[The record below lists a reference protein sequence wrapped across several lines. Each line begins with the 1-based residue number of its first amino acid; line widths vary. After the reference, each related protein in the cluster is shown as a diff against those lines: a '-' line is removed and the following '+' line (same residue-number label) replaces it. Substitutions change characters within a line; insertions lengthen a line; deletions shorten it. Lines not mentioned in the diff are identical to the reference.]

1 MWKSNPYNFNR
12 RPTHVVRI
20 GNFEM
25 GGINP
30 VRIQSM
36 ANTNTNDI
44 ENSVKQCLR
53 IVSAGADL
61 VRFTTQGIK
70 EVESLKLIH
79 QALRSQGCQVPL
91 AADVHFNA
99 NVADLAA
106 KHVEKVRIN
115 PGNYVSGIKSD
126 LTTDYTD
133 EEYTLEYEK
142 IRARFIPFLDIC
154 KTHNTAIRIGVNHG
168 SLSERMLNRWG
179 NTAEGMVESCM
190 EFLRICIEVDFHRV
204 VISMKA
210 SNTVM
215 MIQAVRLLV
224 ERMESEDIHFPLH
237 LGVTEAGDGEDG
249 RIKSAVGIGAL
260 LAEGTGD
267 TIRVSLSEEPEAEI
281 PVAKL
286 LRDYIAQREN
296 HPMIV
301 LKSDNPVSLKPFTR
315 RKTYAVRNIGGENI
329 PVVISKPVNHP
340 TLKAD
345 YILNGETIANS
356 EGEIFK
362 IHIPENLTRS
372 DETVSFLRMNYSQ
385 LTPEIISH
393 LKSSKKTVI
402 LLETSHINP
411 IGEQRAFIHTLIA
424 EGCETPVIAAGR
436 YGENDLEDLQ
446 IKSAAD
452 LGVIFVDFLA
462 DGIFLDNEGTASNE
476 DVLSVSFGILQAA
489 RVRVSKTEF
498 ISCPGCGRTLF
509 ELQSVIARI
518 KAKTSHLTGLKIG
531 IMGCIVNGPGE
542 MADADYGYVG
552 AARGKVSLYKK
563 HECIEKNVPA
573 EEAVEKLI
581 DLIKANGDWKE
592 PET

>member
-36 ANTNTNDI
+36 ASTNTNDI

-345 YILNGETIANS
+345 YILNGETIVNS

-411 IGEQRAFIHTLIA
+411 VGEQRAFIHTLIA

-436 YGENDLEDLQ
+436 YRENDLEDLQ

>member
-79 QALRSQGCQVPL
+79 QALRSQGYQVPL

-215 MIQAVRLLV
+215 MIQAVRLLA

-411 IGEQRAFIHTLIA
+411 VGEQRAFIHTLIA

>member
-142 IRARFIPFLDIC
+142 IRTRFIPFLDIC

-345 YILNGETIANS
+345 YILNGETIVNS

-385 LTPEIISH
+385 LTPEILSH

-411 IGEQRAFIHTLIA
+411 VGEQRAFIHTLIA

-436 YGENDLEDLQ
+436 YRENDLEDLQ

>member
-142 IRARFIPFLDIC
+142 IRTRFIPFLDIC

-345 YILNGETIANS
+345 YILNGETIVNS

-385 LTPEIISH
+385 LTPEILSQ

-411 IGEQRAFIHTLIA
+411 VGEQRAFIHTLIA

-436 YGENDLEDLQ
+436 YRENDLEDLQ

>member
-436 YGENDLEDLQ
+436 YRENDLEDLQ